1 MRFLK
6 VSLIILVLFITTS
19 FPVTAGFDVAP
30 WPMYQHDIFQNGSSP
45 FPGPDGLSKELLKK
59 QVGAVTSSPVV
70 GFGRKIYVG
79 SSDGKMSYN

>member
-59 QVGAVTSSPVV
+59 TGGCGHFFACCRL
-70 GFGRKIYVG
+70 RKKDLCGV
-79 SSDGKMSYN
+79 K